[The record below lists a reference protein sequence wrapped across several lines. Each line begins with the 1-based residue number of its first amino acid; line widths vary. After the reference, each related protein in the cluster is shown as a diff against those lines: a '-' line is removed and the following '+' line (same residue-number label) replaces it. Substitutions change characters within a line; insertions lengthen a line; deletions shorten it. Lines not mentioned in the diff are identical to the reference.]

1 MVWSQTS
8 WEDDNNIIKNYRKVL
23 TTTGHYKLCKGRIW
37 IALGCLTVLNMVA
50 KEYPWSYLG
59 NFVYSSWSCNWH
71 VLLLFLYLNILAL
84 IFHHIDLIFFLSSYS
99 MPWMTVHGSQ
109 LYSLCPVTL
118 MLYLCTIVCE
128 TNTIQNVSIYIL

>member
-59 NFVYSSWSCNWH
+59 NFVYSS
-71 VLLLFLYLNILAL
+71 
-84 IFHHIDLIFFLSSYS
+84 
-99 MPWMTVHGSQ
+99 
-109 LYSLCPVTL
+109 
-118 MLYLCTIVCE
+118 
-128 TNTIQNVSIYIL
+128 